1 MAYQRPDHTVCFYL
15 VGISDDQLHAANY
28 HLSSS
33 VRFMPLSSC
42 GPAWSW
48 NADGPTK
55 ILAVICCD
63 ELHGRGIANQ
73 HRDMRTLPDRWA
85 PETCSSLFR
94 ATARFLLA
102 VLPAIVFLAAGCG
115 NPKAAPAI
123 PSPEVE
129 VASVVQKDVPIF
141 SEWVATLDGYINAQ
155 IQPQVAGYVMRQ
167 TYKEGSF
174 VRKGQI
180 LFHIDPRPFQAL
192 LDQAKAQLAQSQAQL
207 GKTEMDVSRDTPL
220 AKERAIAQSQL
231 DNDVQAKQAAQAAV
245 KAAEA
250 LVEQARLNLEF
261 TDVKSLVDGIA
272 GIAQV
277 QIGNLVNPTTVLTTV
292 SQVDPIKAYFSISEQ
307 EYIHYADRI
316 NAQTQREIPSGGPLF
331 DLILADG
338 SLYPHKGSALLTN
351 RQVDTATGSI
361 QIVCSFPNPR
371 NALRPGQFGRL
382 RAAPEVRNGA
392 LLVPQKAVTEL
403 QGTYQLAVVGADNK
417 VSIRAIKVGDRV
429 GSEWIVESGVKLGE
443 LVIVEGLQKVQ
454 NGSTVKMKQAAT
466 AKGD

>member
-1 MAYQRPDHTVCFYL
+1 
-15 VGISDDQLHAANY
+15 
-28 HLSSS
+28 
-33 VRFMPLSSC
+33 
-42 GPAWSW
+42 
-48 NADGPTK
+48 
-55 ILAVICCD
+55 
-63 ELHGRGIANQ
+63 
-73 HRDMRTLPDRWA
+73 MRTLSNHWLSEIR
-85 PETCSSLFR
+85 CSFFNAAAQYIQAALPVALF
-94 ATARFLLA
+94 LG
-102 VLPAIVFLAAGCG
+102 AGCG
-115 NPKAAPAI
+115 GPKAAPAV

-129 VASVVQKDVPIF
+129 VASVLQKDVPIV

-155 IQPQVAGYVMRQ
+155 IQPQVAGYVIRQ

-174 VRKGQI
+174 VRRGQI
-180 LFHIDPRPFQAL
+180 LFQIDPRPFQAL
-192 LDQAKAQLAQSQAQL
+192 LDQADAQLAQAQAQL
-207 GKTEMDVSRDTPL
+207 GKTEMDVNRDTPL

-231 DNDVQAKQAAQAAV
+231 DNDVQAQAAAQAAV

-277 QIGNLVNPTTVLTTV
+277 QIGNLVSPTTILTTV

-316 NAQTQREIPSGGPLF
+316 NAQTQTEIPSGGPLF
-331 DLILADG
+331 SLILADG
-338 SLYPHKGSALLTN
+338 SIYPHKGSALLTN

-361 QIVCSFPNPR
+361 QIVCSFPNSK

-429 GSEWIVESGVKLGE
+429 GPEWIVESGVKAGE

-454 NGSTVKMKQAAT
+454 NGSTVKMKQVQP